1 MNYSLAI
8 GGAGILG
15 VGMLM
20 WRRKG
25 VKVSVI
31 DAAREAHTM
40 SKRFPQ
46 LESGLAAALENNDQ
60 LLEIVDRLDVYASF
74 DSDAYETFLEVAGNT
89 AEFLARRHEI
99 TLLRSM
105 PLWFRGFVREMM
117 DELRRIRAAIRDSEP
132 QRLEGFD
139 EIRNDL
145 VAFRKEHNTNIWY
158 DAHPGT

>member
-1 MNYSLAI
+1 MNYQLAV
-8 GGAGILG
+8 GAGVIG
-15 VGMLM
+15 VGVFL
-20 WRRKG
+20 WSRKG
-25 VKVSVI
+25 AKTSVI
-31 DAAREAHTM
+31 DKAREEGIM

-60 LLEIVDRLDVYASF
+60 LLEIVDRLEPYASF
-74 DSDAYETFLEVAGNT
+74 DLEAYEMFLETAGNT

-117 DELRRIRAAIRDSEP
+117 DEMRRIRGAIREAEP
-132 QRLEGFD
+132 QRLEAFD

-145 VAFRKEHNTNIWY
+145 MAFRKEHNTNIWY
-158 DAHPGT
+158 DAHPGV